1 MSDNA
6 LTKIMYVED
15 EPDIREIARMALEQ
29 IGGFTVEIC
38 ASGKEALGLFGEFKP
53 DLVLL
58 DVMLPE
64 MDGPSILAA
73 IREREDGKDTPVI
86 MLTAK
91 VQSTEVQKYKDLG
104 ALDVITKP
112 FDPIGLSDNV
122 RAIWSRAQG

>member
-1 MSDNA
+1 MTA
-6 LTKIMYVED
+6 KPLTKIMYVED

-29 IGGFTVEIC
+29 VGGFTVEIC
-38 ASGKEALGLFGEFKP
+38 ESGQQALSVFGEFQP

-58 DVMLPE
+58 DVMLPG

-112 FDPIGLSDNV
+112 FDPIGLSDDV
-122 RAIWSRAQG
+122 RAIWRRAAG